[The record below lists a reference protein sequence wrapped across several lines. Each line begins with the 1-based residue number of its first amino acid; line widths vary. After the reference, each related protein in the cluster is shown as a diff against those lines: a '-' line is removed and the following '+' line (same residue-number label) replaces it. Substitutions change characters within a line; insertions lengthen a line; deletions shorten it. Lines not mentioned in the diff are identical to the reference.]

1 MLNKIKEE
9 KINSKREKAMGV
21 KYKTITEYGKYSTDL
36 NKFSNFNSYVTNEY
50 IHTLGL
56 YIFECVR
63 HITHN
68 IFFYRGLLYL
78 WGSV

>member
-1 MLNKIKEE
+1 MEVE
-9 KINSKREKAMGV
+9 
-21 KYKTITEYGKYSTDL
+21 YKTISEYGKYSDDL
-36 NKFSNFNSYVTNEY
+36 NKFRNFNSYVTNEY

-68 IFFYRGLLYL
+68 NFFFVDYYICEVVFNIMEL
-78 WGSV
+78 S